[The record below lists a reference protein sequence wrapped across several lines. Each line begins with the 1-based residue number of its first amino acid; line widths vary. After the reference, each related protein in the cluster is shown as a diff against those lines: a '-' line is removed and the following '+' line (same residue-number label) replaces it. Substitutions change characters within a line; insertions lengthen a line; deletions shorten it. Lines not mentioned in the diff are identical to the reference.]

1 MRHQELLLVL
11 IIQGVI
17 LLVGAVV
24 GKLQQVKDNAL
35 CWSSKTYISGT
46 VDHLARATTCRYKM
60 DYPLMASQA
69 GEDVD
74 TMETVG

>member
-24 GKLQQVKDNAL
+24 GKLQQVKENAL

-46 VDHLARATTCRYKM
+46 VDHLARATICRYKM
-60 DYPLMASQA
+60 AYPLMASQA
-69 GEDVD
+69 GEDVE
-74 TMETVG
+74 TIKTVG